1 MVGAK
6 SKKHHLKK
14 NGYFYPIKLN
24 GMPQIA
30 SVTTKK
36 QDKENM
42 APVTIV
48 IKKTK
53 EIILPVTE
61 QPIVLGK
68 SQFDIDFENGISVEE
83 CRLKTLNYLRSIWK
97 K

>member
-53 EIILPVTE
+53 
-61 QPIVLGK
+61 K
-68 SQFDIDFENGISVEE
+68 
-83 CRLKTLNYLRSIWK
+83 
-97 K
+97 